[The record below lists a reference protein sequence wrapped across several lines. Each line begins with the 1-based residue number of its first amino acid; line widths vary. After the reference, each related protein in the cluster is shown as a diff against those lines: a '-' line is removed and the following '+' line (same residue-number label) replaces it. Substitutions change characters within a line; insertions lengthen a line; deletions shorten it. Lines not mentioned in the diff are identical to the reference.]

1 MSGKF
6 GIAFILICALFIQLV
21 AFNAYESNRVARPS
35 SQNGSVLTATSAS
48 PCSVDRHF
56 NVSAGASK
64 PDANFGLS
72 GTQPGIDAGFQVTV
86 CKGVSIP
93 NPVTPGG
100 K

>member
-6 GIAFILICALFIQLV
+6 GIAFILICALFIQVV
-21 AFNAYESNRVARPS
+21 AFNAPESNRIVSPA
-35 SQNGSVLTATSAS
+35 SQNGTVLTDTSAS
-48 PCSVDRHF
+48 PCSVDQHF

-64 PDANFGLS
+64 PEANFGV
-72 GTQPGIDAGFQVTV
+72 GGIQPGIDAGFQVTV

-93 NPVTPGG
+93 NPATPDG